1 MVDAADLAFVN
12 AWQRGFPLCRRPFE
26 EIGRVSGIDEEA
38 VLEKL
43 RYLRQQGVIDRVGPV
58 FRPNTVGVSTLAA
71 IAVPPERLAQVAAQV
86 SAQPGVNH
94 NYEREN
100 AYNLWFV
107 VTAPN
112 ESALQWRIS
121 CIEYATGLPVAQ
133 MPLLEEFHIDL
144 GFDLDT
150 RAAPRS
156 ARPASVP
163 PLGEDESRLV
173 AAVST
178 GFPLVG
184 EPYENIGHELEL
196 DGREVIS
203 LLARMLGDGRIRRIG
218 AIVRHRRLGY
228 EANAMVVWDVPDG
241 EAGAIGRRLAA
252 DPAVTLCYRRARV
265 LPRWPYNFYCMVHG
279 RERSRVAQEIERL
292 TVEHGLQPYEREV
305 LFSTRCFSQKAAS
318 YA

>member
-1 MVDAADLAFVN
+1 MVDAVDLAFVN
-12 AWQRGFPLCRRPFE
+12 AWQRGFPLCARPFQV
-26 EIGRVSGIDEEA
+26 IGLSSHLPEGDAIGTFKRLKSA
-38 VLEKL
+38 
-43 RYLRQQGVIDRVGPV
+43 GVIDRVGPV

-112 ESALQWRIS
+112 ASALQWRIS

-133 MPLLEEFHIDL
+133 MPLQEEFHIDL

-150 RAAPRS
+150 RAAPR
-156 ARPASVP
+156 AERPASVP
-163 PLGEDESRLV
+163 PLAEEESRLV
-173 AAVST
+173 RAVSP
-178 GFPLVG
+178 GFRLVAEPFKDLAGMPEG
-184 EPYENIGHELEL
+184 EAI
-196 DGREVIS
+196 R
-203 LLARMLGDGRIRRIG
+203 LLQRMLDDGRIRRIG

-228 EANAMVVWDVPDG
+228 EANAMVVWDVPDR
-241 EAGAIGRRLAA
+241 EAGALGRRLAA
-252 DPAVTLCYRRARV
+252 DRAVTLCYRRARV

-279 RERSRVAQEIERL
+279 RERARVAQDIERL
-292 TVEHGLQPYEREV
+292 TVEHGLERYDREV

>member
-12 AWQRGFPLCRRPFE
+12 AWQRGFPLCPRPFE
-26 EIGRVSGIDEEA
+26 EIGLSSHLSEGEVIGRFK
-38 VLEKL
+38 KL
-43 RYLRQQGVIDRVGPV
+43 KSAGVIDRVGPV

-71 IAVPPERLAQVAAQV
+71 IAVPRDRLAHVAAQV

-100 AYNLWFV
+100 AFNLWFV

-112 ESALQWRIS
+112 ASALQWRIS
-121 CIEYATGLPVAQ
+121 CIEYATGLAVAQ

-150 RAAPRS
+150 RAAPRTG
-156 ARPASVP
+156 RPASVP
-163 PLGEDESRLV
+163 PLTERESLLVHAVSQGFRLV
-173 AAVST
+173 EAPFRDIAET
-178 GFPLVG
+178 P
-184 EPYENIGHELEL
+184 EEETI
-196 DGREVIS
+196 D
-203 LLARMLGDGRIRRIG
+203 LLQRMLDDGRIRRIG

-228 EANAMVVWDVPDG
+228 AANAMVVWDVPDR
-241 EAGAIGRRLAA
+241 EAGALGDRLAA
-252 DPAVTLCYRRARV
+252 DRAVTLCYRRARV

-279 RERSRVAQEIERL
+279 RERARVAQEIERL
-292 TVEHGLQPYEREV
+292 TVEHGLERYDREV

>member
-1 MVDAADLAFVN
+1 VVDAADLAFVN
-12 AWQRGFPLCRRPFE
+12 AWQRGFPLCPRPFE
-26 EIGRVSGIDEEA
+26 EIGLSSNLSEGEVIGKFRRLKSA
-38 VLEKL
+38 
-43 RYLRQQGVIDRVGPV
+43 GVIDRVGPV

-71 IAVPPERLAQVAAQV
+71 IAVPPEQLAHVAAQV

-100 AYNLWFV
+100 AFNLWFV

-121 CIEYATGLPVAQ
+121 CIEYATGLAVAQ

-156 ARPASVP
+156 ARPACVP
-163 PLGEDESRLV
+163 PLTEQESRLV
-173 AAVST
+173 SAVSQ
-178 GFPLVG
+178 GFRLAE
-184 EPYENIGHELEL
+184 EPFKDIAETPQDEAI
-196 DGREVIS
+196 R
-203 LLARMLGDGRIRRIG
+203 LLQRMLEDGRIRRIG

-228 EANAMVVWDVPDG
+228 EANAMVVWDVPDA
-241 EAGAIGRRLAA
+241 EATDIGRRLAA
-252 DPAVTLCYRRARV
+252 ERAVTLCYRRARA

-279 RERSRVAQEIERL
+279 RERGPVAQEVERL
-292 TVEHGLQPYEREV
+292 TAEHGLERYARAV